1 MKFDRYKRTIQRTAI
16 YYMATNFESLDE
28 QYCKEANGIL
38 YEKAVK
44 DVFKFCNLKY
54 RNMYCVEFKILGGDP
69 TFYLKI
75 GPKNLND
82 FDKDEFWECITDSKH
97 ISRFLKIC
105 EIHLNVFIYY
115 RFK

>member
-1 MKFDRYKRTIQRTAI
+1 MIFDRYKRTIQRRAF
-16 YYMATNFESLDE
+16 YYLATNFESLDE
-28 QYCKEANGIL
+28 KYFKEANGIL

-54 RNMYCVEFKILGGDP
+54 RNMYYVEFKIFGGGP
-69 TFYLKI
+69 AFYLKI
-75 GPKNLND
+75 STKNLND
-82 FDKDEFWECITDSKH
+82 FIKDEFWDCITNSKH
-97 ISRFLKIC
+97 VSKFLKIR